1 MKALLK
7 SVVTEVSLI
16 AKVSLIAVLVMGG
29 VAFAANFTQPTQSP
43 PNGNVEAP
51 VNVGSTAQAKAGNFA
66 AAAVAGQWVQGLTGL
81 CIGSDC
87 REEWPSGGDGGG
99 TDLESCTIDTKIVY
113 SRSSGTTAFAHPTTG
128 STPGDTLGTNCY
140 NYLTN
145 AEAAENWTLIGF
157 DNCPGVQGKD
167 CAGTGY
173 CSFIR
178 LSCSDGVEVQKGVT
192 TRQVQPSS
200 GSGGGG
206 GGGGGGSNPF
216 TPEL

>member
-16 AKVSLIAVLVMGG
+16 AKVALIAVLIMGG
-29 VAFAANFTQPTQSP
+29 AAFAANFTDPTQSP

-51 VNVGSTAQAKAGNFA
+51 INVGSTAQAKAGNFGA
-66 AAAVAGQWVQGLTGL
+66 NAIAGQWVQGVTGL

-87 REEWPSGGDGGG
+87 RSAWPEGGDGGG
-99 TDLESCTIDTKIVY
+99 TDLSTCDIDTKIIY
-113 SRSSGTTAFAHPTTG
+113 ASNGGTTKFAHNYTG
-128 STPGDTLGTNCY
+128 STPGPELGNQCY
-140 NYLTN
+140 NYLTT
-145 AEAAENWTLIGF
+145 AEANENWTLIGF

-178 LSCSDGVEVQKGVT
+178 LSCSDGVEVQKGET

-200 GSGGGG
+200 GGSGGGG
-206 GGGGGGSNPF
+206 GGGGNNPAN
-216 TPEL
+216 PEL